1 MSIRKTYF
9 DSSTGEIDRNMRHIF
24 NEKDESVKIKLLKI
38 IKNELTAR
46 QTEIIMLYYIKN
58 LSVTEIAEMN
68 NISPQA
74 VSALMSRARKKIYM
88 YLKYLI

>member
-1 MSIRKTYF
+1 
-9 DSSTGEIDRNMRHIF
+9 MRHIF

-38 IKNELTAR
+38 IKNELTTR
-46 QTEIIMLYYIKN
+46 QTEIIMLYYIKK

>member
-1 MSIRKTYF
+1 
-9 DSSTGEIDRNMRHIF
+9 MRHIF

-38 IKNELTAR
+38 IKNELTTR